1 MKKYLKEIFKRKD
14 LIFYLV
20 TSGLKAQHR
29 NSYLGY
35 LWWLLDPL
43 LGALIYYFVVVVV
56 FQRGKT
62 GDYGVYLIIGLIV
75 WQWLSSTI
83 ITSSKSIVSQA
94 GIISQIYLPK
104 TIFPLGATLTQ
115 LVNFGFGL
123 IIIAIFLIFSKV
135 IPGFNI
141 VWLPFIMIMQLFFML
156 AITLPIAFLC
166 VFVRDIDNLVG
177 HILRLWFFSSPVIW
191 SSEMIP
197 EKLRFI
203 LDMNPMFYFLEAY
216 RNVLLYNSSPQYLT
230 LSLLGTASILILFC
244 TVGYYN
250 RHEYKIIKAL

>member
-56 FQRGKT
+56 FRAGKT
-62 GDYGVYLIIGLIV
+62 GDYGVYLITGLIV
-75 WQWLSSTI
+75 WQWFSSTI
-83 ITSSKSIVSQA
+83 TTTSKSIVSQA

-123 IIIAIFLIFSKV
+123 IIISIFLIFSKI

-141 VWLPFIMIMQLFFML
+141 VWLPSCRPFTAFVVFF
-156 AITLPIAFLC
+156 
-166 VFVRDIDNLVG
+166 V
-177 HILRLWFFSSPVIW
+177 S
-191 SSEMIP
+191 
-197 EKLRFI
+197 
-203 LDMNPMFYFLEAY
+203 
-216 RNVLLYNSSPQYLT
+216 
-230 LSLLGTASILILFC
+230 
-244 TVGYYN
+244 GYMVS
-250 RHEYKIIKAL
+250 